1 MTIYS
6 LTAST
11 NFWVKAKSL
20 EKAKECLQRKFK
32 NGEEKIIEGAH
43 IIENK
48 EDKIIDSKTTQLQF
62 K

>member
-11 NFWVKAKSL
+11 NFWIEAKSL

-32 NGEEKIIEGAH
+32 NGEEKIPERAQ

-48 EDKIIDSKTTQLQF
+48 EDKIIDNV
-62 K
+62 